1 MFASRLTRR
10 NLLRVVAVS
19 ALILLMALP
28 ALAQAQ
34 ETPAMPEPF
43 VAEIAAGETVEI
55 PIFGLCLNYTYPF
68 PGQALLAGV
77 TEPDTVRKA
86 IAYSVAN
93 DYITTDPWQVQLAVW
108 YFTEGNT
115 RVDEEYGAV
124 ADEII
129 AYAESDAPAPET
141 GATAVPLDKAI
152 ADGTVTATLDDF
164 TDVSPPGFSFIGEGT
179 LVITNT
185 TDQPVSVLIPFGTRF
200 SDGAVKGNQDMAIFA
215 QPTAEQ
221 PRIPDTGG
229 FLAPEMLA
237 ALGMLGLSGGAL
249 TVRRLRRP
257 R

>member
-1 MFASRLTRR
+1 MFASRLTNR
-10 NLLRVVAVS
+10 NLLRIVAVS

-68 PGQALLAGV
+68 PGQALQAGV

-86 IAYSVAN
+86 IAYGVAK

-115 RVDEEYGAV
+115 KVNEEYGAI

-129 AYAESDAPAPET
+129 AYAESDAPAPEA
-141 GATAVPLDKAI
+141 GATAIPLDQAI

-164 TDVSPPGFSFIGEGT
+164 TDVSPPGFHFLGSGT
-179 LVITNT
+179 LVVTNL

-200 SDGAVKGNQDMAIFA
+200 QDGATKGNQDMAIFA

-237 ALGMLGLSGGAL
+237 ALGMLGLSGGTL